1 MNATKRC
8 WIDPLDRGHY
18 HRRQTKI
25 RQESSRGK
33 NSQRRNHTAVGLRLV
48 AAVQWQS
55 LERARAWDPGSEGTA
70 RNRRVSGVMHWNP
83 SRAAWRCRMRSR
95 TKNPRKRSGMPRQ
108 ETPRCA
114 MANWGLAMTEYHQLW
129 EPYAGP
135 TELQRG
141 SAEIQRARVL
151 KPGTPAKRIT
161 PRHWAFS
168 MTVGSSAATRPAP
181 WRIEMQCA
189 ECMSEIR
196 RIRKRRSVHGA
207 TPAEG
212 SPCGVPEGAGGG
224 TGETKRRRRGSR
236 GRANG
241 RYVQQTE
248 RDTRDFSCRWIN
260 GIWAFAPPP
269 GPPRGQVKFRG
280 R

>member
-33 NSQRRNHTAVGLRLV
+33 NSQRRNHTAAGLRLV

-55 LERARAWDPGSEGTA
+55 LKRARAWDPGSEGTA

-151 KPGTPAKRIT
+151 KPGTPREKDYAEALGVFYDGWEQRSHAARAMAYRDAMRGVHERNPKHQEAAICSWSCTSRRKPLWRTRRCWRWHRGDET
-161 PRHWAFS
+161 P
-168 MTVGSSAATRPAP
+168 
-181 WRIEMQCA
+181 
-189 ECMSEIR
+189 
-196 RIRKRRSVHGA
+196 
-207 TPAEG
+207 
-212 SPCGVPEGAGGG
+212 
-224 TGETKRRRRGSR
+224 
-236 GRANG
+236 
-241 RYVQQTE
+241 
-248 RDTRDFSCRWIN
+248 
-260 GIWAFAPPP
+260 
-269 GPPRGQVKFRG
+269 
-280 R
+280 